1 MKRKKLRQLAKQIN
15 NEKDVN
21 IKFVFAPSDH
31 FSYLS
36 TNSLEI
42 SLFFYRLPRNKILV
56 YLAHEI
62 GHLNVV
68 PTKTALYTSDYTMEY
83 EANKWAL
90 YRLDELDWFEVL
102 LWYTNYLQELARLE
116 PTDENDEEYQEA
128 AVDLLLELELA

>member
-15 NEKDVN
+15 NGNDVN

-62 GHLNVV
+62 GHLNTV
-68 PTKTALYTSDYTMEY
+68 PTKKALYTSDYTMEY

-90 YRLDELDWFEVL
+90 YRLDELDWVEVL
-102 LWYTNYLQELARLE
+102 LWYTTYLQELARLE
-116 PTDENDEEYQEA
+116 VTDENDEEYQEA
-128 AVDLLLELELA
+128 AVDLLLELELT

>member
-15 NEKDVN
+15 NGNDVN
-21 IKFVFAPSDH
+21 INFVFAPSDH

-36 TNSLEI
+36 SHTLEI
-42 SLFFYRLPRNKILV
+42 SLFFYRLPRRQILV

-62 GHLNVV
+62 GHLNTV
-68 PTKTALYTSDYTMEY
+68 PTKIALYTSDYTMEY

-102 LWYTNYLQELARLE
+102 LWYTTYLQELSRLE

-128 AVDLLLELELA
+128 ATDLLLELELT